1 MNPRTRLPPLNALRA
16 FEVSGRRLSFRA
28 AADELGV
35 TQGAVAQQVR
45 ALEAHIG
52 QPLFHR
58 LPRGLA
64 LTTQGA
70 HFLTDLSR
78 AFSLIG
84 TAAARFST
92 RPETVTISVT
102 PTFATKMLIPR
113 MSELQAACPGMELRT
128 VAIEALSDFD
138 RDDVDIAIRM
148 ARSPFPASLEAR
160 LLFRQE
166 IVAVASPHLVKGLAL
181 TLSDRQRWSQPN
193 AAPLD
198 RPTAPP

>member
-102 PTFATKMLIPR
+102 PTFATKMLTP
-113 MSELQAACPGMELRT
+113 ACRIASDGRSRT
-128 VAIEALSDFD
+128 
-138 RDDVDIAIRM
+138 
-148 ARSPFPASLEAR
+148 
-160 LLFRQE
+160 
-166 IVAVASPHLVKGLAL
+166 
-181 TLSDRQRWSQPN
+181 QR
-193 AAPLD
+193 
-198 RPTAPP
+198 R